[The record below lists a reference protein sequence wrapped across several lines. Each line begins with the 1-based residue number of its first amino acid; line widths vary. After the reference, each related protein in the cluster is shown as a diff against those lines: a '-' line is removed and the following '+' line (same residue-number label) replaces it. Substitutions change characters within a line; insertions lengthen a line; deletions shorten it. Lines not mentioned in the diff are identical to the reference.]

1 MRQHGLRSFAGEQPP
16 VDFNLA
22 PVRDKVHL
30 NASPNDPHI
39 QRARAQERMNGLCQ
53 LRCFFIKLSDN
64 ARHVADRIYTQ
75 VRLGAMRSFALRPYL
90 PAQYTFACDDRAN
103 SVGSATTAA
112 SACNPSQS
120 ASTP

>member
-1 MRQHGLRSFAGEQPP
+1 MRQHGLGSFAGEQPP
-16 VDFNLA
+16 VDFDLA

-30 NASPNDPHI
+30 NASPNDPDI
-39 QRARAQERMNGLCQ
+39 QRARAQQRMNGVCQ
-53 LRCFFIKLSDN
+53 LRCFFIKLSNN
-64 ARHVADRIYTQ
+64 ACHVADRIHTQ
-75 VRLGAMRSFALRPYL
+75 VRLGAMRSFAFRSYL
-90 PAQYTFACDDRAN
+90 PAQYPFACDDCTN